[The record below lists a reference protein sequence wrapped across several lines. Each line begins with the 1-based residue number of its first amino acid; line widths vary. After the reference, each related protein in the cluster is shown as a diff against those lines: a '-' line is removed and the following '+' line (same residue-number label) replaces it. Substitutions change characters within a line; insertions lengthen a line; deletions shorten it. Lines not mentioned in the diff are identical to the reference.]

1 MTTPE
6 IIALALVLLVG
17 ALALLYIVFSKKKGK
32 KCIGCPYANA
42 CSGKCASCGCGCG
55 ESKKN
60 DEK

>member
-42 CSGKCASCGCGCG
+42 CSGKCPSCGAG
-55 ESKKN
+55 EKE